1 MEGKQA
7 KVIENGINA
16 ALGNIHYMTREPPK
30 AVYELENYGAETERC
45 VYCLFQRRIVD

>member
-1 MEGKQA
+1 MQ
-7 KVIENGINA
+7 VNSTA
-16 ALGNIHYMTREPPK
+16 AVAAETLKKANVYTREAPK